1 MTQALPQPT
10 TPELIPAK
18 VTLAQYHRMVD
29 AGIWD
34 DRQVE
39 LLNGVV
45 VEMSPEGVPHASKR
59 TKAQNYLIKLLEERA
74 ILRVGAPITLP
85 NGSEPEPDLAI
96 VQPWENEYDIHHPY
110 PENVF
115 WVIEYSQTSLDK
127 DLGVKADIYAA
138 EGIVEYWVINLKKNT
153 LIVFRNPVDGKYQSR
168 QEVSAGSIHPLAFP
182 DVTIDVLRLLV

>member
-1 MTQALPQPT
+1 LT
-10 TPELIPAK
+10 
-18 VTLAQYHRMVD
+18 
-29 AGIWD
+29 
-34 DRQVE
+34 
-39 LLNGVV
+39 
-45 VEMSPEGVPHASKR
+45 
-59 TKAQNYLIKLLEERA
+59 LIKLLAERA

-153 LIVFRNPVDGKYQSR
+153 LIVFRSPVDGQYQSR
-168 QEVSAGSIHPLAFP
+168 QEVSAGSICPLAFP
-182 DVTIDVLRLLV
+182 DITIDVLRLLV